1 MCHKTY
7 RFISVSLILVIL
19 LAFSGCNKNSKTEK
33 VTKVDTTGEAASIG
47 IIGVTDENFSF
58 KELIDDNQIYFDRD
72 SMSLKKEFLKDDKNL
87 ARAYSML
94 GMYEKENGENLFS
107 TVKIEVREKSFT
119 KGVLTLDVSTISSV
133 REMQEVNYKIGLV
146 DADGKEIKIFDVSSK
161 SKDFTNKIDKTVET
175 YGLDGYNEINV
186 KILGGEIK
194 DKDKNSMSIEPL
206 TDLKIKR

>member
-1 MCHKTY
+1 MCCKTY
-7 RFISVSLILVIL
+7 RFIFISLILVIL
-19 LAFSGCNKNSKTEK
+19 LAFSGCNQNSKTEK
-33 VTKVDTTGEAASIG
+33 VTKIDTTGEAASIG

-107 TVKIEVREKSFT
+107 IVKIEVREKSFT

-133 REMQEVNYKIGLV
+133 REMQELNYKIGLV

-161 SKDFTNKIDKTVET
+161 SEDFTNKIDKTVET
-175 YGLDGYNEINV
+175 YGLDGYNETNV

>member
-133 REMQEVNYKIGLV
+133 REMQELNYKIGLV

-161 SKDFTNKIDKTVET
+161 SEDFTNKIDKTVET
-175 YGLDGYNEINV
+175 YGLDGYNETNV